1 MKTPWS
7 NLLQYGV
14 ALAAMI
20 VIVIAGFFLMIVIGV
35 AVLISK
41 FLVFIK

>member
-7 NLLQYGV
+7 NLVTYGV
-14 ALAAMI
+14 GGAAI
-20 VIVIAGFFLMIVIGV
+20 LVIAIGGIIMLSVVAV

>member
-14 ALAAMI
+14 GTAAMI
-20 VIVIAGFFLMIVIGV
+20 VIIAGGIIMLTIVGI

-41 FLVFIK
+41 IGVFIK